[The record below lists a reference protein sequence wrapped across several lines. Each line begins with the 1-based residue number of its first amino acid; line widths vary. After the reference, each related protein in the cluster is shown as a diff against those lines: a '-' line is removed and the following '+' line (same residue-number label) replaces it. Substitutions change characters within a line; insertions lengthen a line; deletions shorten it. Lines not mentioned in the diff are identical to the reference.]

1 MRSRT
6 PSTRTADLGQ
16 SLVETV
22 IYLPV
27 LVLIFLGM
35 FYMKGLLNTK
45 MRAIEAA
52 RYVTW
57 ENTWIPREGI
67 ALNVI
72 EDGRPRGRKD
82 NATLRNEL
90 IQVGLGAYL
99 CASCPEQGVEGTWKK
114 EALGAYLNRVQPGS
128 LGMKPGIPAVVNQ
141 LFGGGAGFGNGST
154 SSFSSNPDSAPGSSG
169 GSSSGGSG
177 DDPLA
182 SLNLGNGLSDILNL
196 LGGLS
201 FTVYDRMG
209 HQTKWG
215 SESDE
220 SVITSRVIYHYQAG
234 GTTIFRARF
243 ITEQSSILSHP
254 FNIKRSNDQE
264 EHHRLAGDGKSFQ
277 DVNNL
282 GHIFDLWLF
291 PSGEPTAL
299 RILKAPFAAV
309 SNILSFLGDFLSAM
323 DPLGPEKP
331 PLRLPNGTLK
341 EYPEM
346 DLPASAGNG
355 GSTGGGTGSGLGG
368 GNSTPPSS

>member
-1 MRSRT
+1 MPSRSPSART
-6 PSTRTADLGQ
+6 GNLGQ

-35 FYMKGLLNTK
+35 FYLKGLINTK
-45 MRAIEAA
+45 MRAVEAA

-72 EDGRPRGRKD
+72 EDGRPRGHKD
-82 NATLRNEL
+82 DATLRNEL
-90 IQVGLGAYL
+90 IKVGLGAYL
-99 CASCPEQGVEGTWKK
+99 CASCPGQGVQGTRRK
-114 EALGAYLNRVQPGS
+114 EALGDYLSRVQPGS
-128 LGMKPGIPAVVNQ
+128 APMTTTIPAVVTQ
-141 LFGGGAGFGNGST
+141 LFGGGAGFGGGST
-154 SSFSSNPDSAPGSSG
+154 SAFSSNPDSPPGSGG
-169 GSSSGGSG
+169 GSSSGSGPLDSLDLGS
-177 DDPLA
+177 
-182 SLNLGNGLSDILNL
+182 GLSDILNFI
-196 LGGLS
+196 GGPI
-201 FTVYDRMG
+201 FTVYGIMG

-215 SESDE
+215 TESDE
-220 SVITSRVIYHYQAG
+220 SVITSRVVYHYQAG

-254 FNIKRSNDQE
+254 FNIKRSNDRE
-264 EHHRLAGDGKSFQ
+264 EHHRLAGDGASFQ

-291 PSGEPTAL
+291 PSGQPTAL
-299 RILKAPFAAV
+299 RILKAPFAAIT
-309 SNILSFLGDFLSAM
+309 NILNFLGDFLSAM
-323 DPLGPEKP
+323 NPLGPDKP

-346 DLPASAGNG
+346 DLPASAGSG
-355 GSTGGGTGSGLGG
+355 GGASGSGGGTGSGLGG
-368 GNSTPPSS
+368 GNSTPPGS